1 MSDFEFPPA
10 ANDDLDSG
18 TAEGAAGFA
27 EDSAETETNYE
38 EVFETSEP
46 DVLPVIKSA
55 LDAAGIPWATDGEA
69 LMNLFPSEAMSS
81 VTVSDGAEVRIFV
94 PESRAEEARA
104 LLTQDFQLA
113 EPTPELD
120 GSGE

>member
-1 MSDFEFPPA
+1 MNDYDLPTA
-10 ANDDLDSG
+10 ANDDLESQESSTD
-18 TAEGAAGFA
+18 GAS
-27 EDSAETETNYE
+27 EAETTYQ

-94 PESRAEEARA
+94 PENRAEEARA
-104 LLTQDFQLA
+104 LLTQDFQLV